1 MFFRTLFVFNSSL
14 LVRRT
19 YCANMGKVKKRYNN
33 IIKSTEDTREYRGLE
48 LNNGMRVI
56 LVSDPST
63 DKSAAA
69 LCVNIG
75 RCFFFFLYLF

>member
-1 MFFRTLFVFNSSL
+1 MFFIHFFFMHRSL
-14 LVRRT
+14 LPKRS
-19 YCANMGKVKKRYNN
+19 YSSNMGKVKKRYDN
-33 IIKSTEDTREYRGLE
+33 IVKSSEDKRDYRGLE
-48 LNNGMRVI
+48 LSNGMRVV

-75 RCFFFFLYLF
+75 TSSSRACI